1 MKILAF
7 LSVIVSIGIL
17 ILAEEWVILVV
28 YIVIAILLIWG
39 GEYLENSRI
48 N

>member
-39 GEYLENSRI
+39 GKYLENNRI